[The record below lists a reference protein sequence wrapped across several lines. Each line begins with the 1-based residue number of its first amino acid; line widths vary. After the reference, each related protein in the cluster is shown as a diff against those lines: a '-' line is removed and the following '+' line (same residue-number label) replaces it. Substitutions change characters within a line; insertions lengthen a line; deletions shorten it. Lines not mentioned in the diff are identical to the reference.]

1 MGSSNSSSFPQLE
14 CLVMLPFIYSLAL
27 LPMNISPMFISA
39 PICLVLLDLLYS
51 LSRPPSS
58 NLFSSDL
65 QIPSSA
71 VLREYLQKLYYCPS
85 TSSSPC
91 SLPYKPIESLEK
103 VFLAFIAL
111 LNLSCSNCRCLSKI
125 PISTS
130 AIMSFTFSSYC
141 LSSLNYCCLA
151 SR

>member
-1 MGSSNSSSFPQLE
+1 MLGRIIGSSNSSSFPQLE
-14 CLVMLPFIYSLAL
+14 CLVMLPFIYNFAL
-27 LPMNISPMFISA
+27 FPINISPMFISA

-51 LSRPPSS
+51 LSLPPSS
-58 NLFSSDL
+58 SLFSSDL

-71 VLREYLQKLYYCPS
+71 VLREYLQKPYYYPS

-91 SLPYKPIESLEK
+91 SFPSKPIESLEK

-125 PISTS
+125 PISAS
-130 AIMSFTFSSYC
+130 AIINLTFS
-141 LSSLNYCCLA
+141 N
-151 SR
+151 